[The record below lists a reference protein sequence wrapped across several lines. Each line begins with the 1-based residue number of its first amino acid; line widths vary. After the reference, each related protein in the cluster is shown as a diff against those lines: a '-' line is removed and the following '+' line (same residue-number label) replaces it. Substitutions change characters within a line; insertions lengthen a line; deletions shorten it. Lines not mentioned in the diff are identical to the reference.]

1 MNTVFL
7 LLGTNLG
14 DRLHSLDLAIDQI
27 KTRIGEVI
35 KASQIYETEPWG
47 EKDQPAFYNIALE
60 LITPLTPAELIDVIN
75 NIEKGMGRER
85 SASNKWKERTIDID
99 ILFYDQLIIETENL
113 VIPHPRFHMRKFA
126 IIPMMEIAP
135 EYIHPVLKKDISILL
150 TETADKLEVKPVCVE
165 KKGHK

>member
-14 DRLHSLDLAIDQI
+14 ERQNSLDLAIDQI

-35 KASQIYETEPWG
+35 KTSQIYETEPWG

-60 LITPLTPAELIDVIN
+60 VITSLMPDKLIDVIN
-75 NIEKGMGRER
+75 NIEKSMGRER
-85 SASNKWKERTIDID
+85 TASNKWKERTIDID
-99 ILFYDQLIIETENL
+99 ILFYDNLIIETENL

-135 EYIHPVLKKDISILL
+135 QYIHPLLKKDISTLL
-150 TETADKLEVKPVCVE
+150 TETEDKLEVKPVYVE